1 MYAWGTKYM
10 VPLPRTDG
18 GIKPWGN
25 CIAQTVVCCRA
36 STAYS
41 LAADRTG
48 RTWGSGWVIRSR
60 AATTQGWFAAAPLVC
75 VVAMRFEIVEGVR
88 ACKRIIVIWRDWF
101 PKLGCNRTGL
111 NPIEMCYQK
120 IMTWLIPIEML
131 LTAGLNG
138 NEGLKT
144 IGGIEQNGELDLFAG
159 HQNSSHPA
167 PMSVSSPRSK
177 LFWFSF

>member
-1 MYAWGTKYM
+1 MLEEQNIWYLGLVQM
-10 VPLPRTDG
+10 VESSLEEIASPRPLFAAERRRRTPR
-18 GIKPWGN
+18 
-25 CIAQTVVCCRA
+25 
-36 STAYS
+36 S
-41 LAADRTG
+41 AADRTG
-48 RTWGSGWVIRSR
+48 RTWGSGRVIRSR

-88 ACKRIIVIWRDWF
+88 ACNHIIVIWRGWF